1 MKIKCNSFIKY
12 FLFFLSF
19 SVCAKEK
26 IKSFTLENSIPVY
39 VNLDSSSHFTSLSVI
54 VSGGINYYS
63 KEESGL
69 EDAVFNMITS
79 GSKKYSYSDLQ
90 DFYYRTGSS
99 ISSRTVK
106 NGSVYIMNSIDYYF
120 DETFDVFE
128 DGFFSPLFEKKE
140 FDNLKKSYELSIQ
153 NMLNSPVD
161 LLVYYASQLIY
172 ENHPYSVS
180 AKVQPESIKNIT
192 LEKVKEFYPSV
203 LDSRRICIVASGNFD
218 FKKLIDLLNRK
229 FSKIPA
235 LKSELKNQV
244 IEPVEVSGENAVFI
258 HPTAEG
264 SGEVIRFFK
273 APLTVDD
280 DFFDFEIASKMY
292 SDVLFNV
299 VREHFGDCYTPSSS
313 STGGKAPLGYEML
326 SSVSNLK
333 DFAKHTKIA
342 RDIMSGGNVVSGKD
356 KKGNFITEPVSSRLK
371 SYVNSY
377 INSVYASS
385 QTVYSLNLRLSYSY
399 LNYQDVEKSDEL
411 FQRIYDVTPEGV
423 LSAFNKYFVN
433 ESSRWFC
440 VVGENEEDSVY
451 FE

>member
-12 FLFFLSF
+12 FLFVLSF

-218 FKKLIDLLNRK
+218 FEKLIALLNRK

-244 IEPVEVSGENAVFI
+244 IEPVEVSG
-258 HPTAEG
+258 
-264 SGEVIRFFK
+264 
-273 APLTVDD
+273 
-280 DFFDFEIASKMY
+280 
-292 SDVLFNV
+292 
-299 VREHFGDCYTPSSS
+299 
-313 STGGKAPLGYEML
+313 
-326 SSVSNLK
+326 
-333 DFAKHTKIA
+333 
-342 RDIMSGGNVVSGKD
+342 
-356 KKGNFITEPVSSRLK
+356 
-371 SYVNSY
+371 
-377 INSVYASS
+377 
-385 QTVYSLNLRLSYSY
+385 
-399 LNYQDVEKSDEL
+399 
-411 FQRIYDVTPEGV
+411 
-423 LSAFNKYFVN
+423 
-433 ESSRWFC
+433 
-440 VVGENEEDSVY
+440 
-451 FE
+451 